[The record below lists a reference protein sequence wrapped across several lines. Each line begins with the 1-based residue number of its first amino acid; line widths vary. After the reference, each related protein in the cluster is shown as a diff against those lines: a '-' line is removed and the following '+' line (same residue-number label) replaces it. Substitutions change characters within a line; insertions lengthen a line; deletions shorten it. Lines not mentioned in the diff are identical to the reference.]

1 MDQIIGQI
9 QAFGFNFTP
18 KGWAFCNGQ
27 LMSIVQNTALFSLLG
42 TTFGGDGINSFGL
55 PDLRGRTI
63 VHPGQGTGL
72 VDPVLWGEKGGAQS
86 VTISQNNMPA
96 HAHALTNGVAIVNTV
111 LNVGKNS
118 PSNETDNGVNVLGSN
133 GNFPN
138 MFSEPPASA
147 DKISG
152 ITSTISGTTVAVGGS
167 LPINILNPYVGIYVS
182 IALYGIFPSRD

>member
-9 QAFGFNFTP
+9 QAFGFNFAP

-42 TTFGGDGINSFGL
+42 TTFGGDGVNSFGL

-111 LNVGKNS
+111 LNVGKSS
-118 PSNETDNGVNVLGSN
+118 PSNETDNGANVLGSN
-133 GNFPN
+133 GSFPN

-152 ITSTISGTTVAVGGS
+152 ITSTISGTTAAAGGS